1 MANKCIYFNY
11 IFCKSWHE
19 PNGFRAEIP
28 YSWIFVLVWTDPN
41 AILSLDAK
49 SIRRDLFLIENWTS
63 TRIFGTPML
72 RGFSP
77 GIKAWNKN
85 QPWVLPALRAELL
98 QVAPRRGTSR
108 LHDVAARTGVTSYG
122 VECSAA
128 RQVLWC
134 LQSRAAVTTWWDSPG
149 DQPGSGLYWWIIV
162 VAILVGQF
170 HVGHSGLLK
179 QPRILPEME

>member
-1 MANKCIYFNY
+1 MFYECDGCVTDVYKGIMANKCIYFNY

-85 QPWVLPALRAELL
+85 QPWVLLNSALRAELL

-108 LHDVAARTGVTSYG
+108 LHKQSLDGGHQYGEVIAR
-122 VECSAA
+122 
-128 RQVLWC
+128 
-134 LQSRAAVTTWWDSPG
+134 
-149 DQPGSGLYWWIIV
+149 
-162 VAILVGQF
+162 
-170 HVGHSGLLK
+170 LL
-179 QPRILPEME
+179 